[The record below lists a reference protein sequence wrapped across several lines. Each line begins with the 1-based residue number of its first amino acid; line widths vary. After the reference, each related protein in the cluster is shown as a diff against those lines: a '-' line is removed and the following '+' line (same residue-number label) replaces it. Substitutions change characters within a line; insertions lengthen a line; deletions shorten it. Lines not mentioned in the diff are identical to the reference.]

1 MVLTDET
8 RLHEFVSIVPMWR
21 WELFICLYF
30 LARDTRRI
38 DYRCDDRRFWLS
50 AHDCQ
55 VPTPTSQNLDL
66 EHQIRIFEAAQLINC
81 LEYLNAQF
89 LICRSIYQKKGV
101 FWEVGV
107 GDWQSMQDSFFFE
120 FADWRGLMTAIFGI
134 LESSAMQWYQGVTPT
149 QEFIFH
155 RHIYSLWLAVT
166 FDYRHE
172 EEEVR
177 S

>member
-107 GDWQSMQDSFFFE
+107 GDWQSMQDSFFF
-120 FADWRGLMTAIFGI
+120 WVCW
-134 LESSAMQWYQGVTPT
+134 LERVNDRHFWNPGVFSYAMIPRCHPNSRVHFSSS
-149 QEFIFH
+149 H
-155 RHIYSLWLAVT
+155 L
-166 FDYRHE
+166 
-172 EEEVR
+172 
-177 S
+177 